1 MDHRLTPGSK
11 TLRKSYAQNF
21 EDVMLMR
28 AFGAQ
33 ADGRYIDVGA
43 ADPERYSITRLFY
56 ERGWTG
62 INIEPH
68 PDLHARLQEARPRDV
83 NLQIALGA
91 APGHATLYRAE
102 PPELSTLDPAAARVL
117 EAQGRARGASIVTVD
132 TLSAV
137 VAAHCPGETVD
148 FLSVDAEGRDGAVL
162 AGADF
167 TRFRPRV
174 IIVEATRPQSFE
186 PSHEAW
192 EPALLA
198 AGYSLALFDGLN
210 RFYLR
215 AEDAALRGHFQTP
228 AGIADGFVPY
238 ELFKASAE
246 LDSVQLR
253 VADLTQRTAQQD
265 AVIQRMGNVIEA
277 MEREVY
283 DIRVNSLRARLRP
296 RLGILRQYP
305 PRIWTPPAEYAR
317 AVPPDDP
324 PSISIVTPVR
334 DQKRWIAQAI
344 DSVTSQGYPRLEYIV
359 RDGASSDGTAALIE
373 ARAAKLTSW
382 ASVRDRGQ
390 ADAINQGFA
399 ATSGEIMGW
408 LNGDDQLMPGALA
421 YVARY
426 FRDHPKVDLVYGHRI
441 VIDESGRQIGHWVL
455 PPHDRRTLQ
464 WADFVPQETMFWRRR
479 VWEKVGPLDETFEF
493 ALDWDFLLRIEAAG
507 FTMRR
512 LPRFLGCFRVHDT
525 QKTGN
530 LHAVYEAEAA
540 RLRQRSFGRA
550 VTTREIDRAIRP
562 YLRRHVLFERAY
574 KLRLLRY

>member
-1 MDHRLTPGSK
+1 
-11 TLRKSYAQNF
+11 
-21 EDVMLMR
+21 MLMR

-33 ADGRYIDVGA
+33 ATGRYIDVGA

-68 PDLHARLQEARPRDV
+68 PDLFARLQEARPRDV

-91 APGHATLYRAE
+91 EPGSATLYHAE
-102 PPELSTLDPAAARVL
+102 PPELSTLDPAAARIL
-117 EAQGRARGASIVTVD
+117 EAQGRARGTSVVAVD

-137 VAAHCPGETVD
+137 VAAHCAGETID

-167 TRFRPRV
+167 SRFRPRV

-186 PSHEAW
+186 PSHDAW

-215 AEDAALRGHFQTP
+215 DEDAALHVHFLTP

-238 ELFKASAE
+238 ELFRASEE

-265 AVIQRMGNVIEA
+265 AVIRRMSDVIEA

-283 DIRVNSLRARLRP
+283 EIRGSSLRARLRP
-296 RLGILRQYP
+296 RLGILRQHP
-305 PRIWTPPAEYAR
+305 PRVWAPPADYGNVA
-317 AVPPDDP
+317 PPEDP
-324 PSISIVTPVR
+324 PSISIVTPVLN
-334 DQKRWIAQAI
+334 QKRWIAQAI
-344 DSVTSQGYPRLEYIV
+344 DSVVSQGYPRLEYIV
-359 RDGASSDGTAALIE
+359 RDGGSTDGTAAVVAE
-373 ARAAKLTSW
+373 RAPKLTSW
-382 ASVRDRGQ
+382 TSARDRGQ
-390 ADAINQGFA
+390 ADAINRGLA
-399 ATSGEIMGW
+399 ETSGEIMAW
-408 LNGDDQLMPGALA
+408 LNGDDELMPGTLA
-421 YVARY
+421 TVARY
-426 FRDHPKVDLVYGHRI
+426 FRDHPRVDLVYGHRI
-441 VIDESGRQIGHWVL
+441 VIDENGRQVGRWVL
-455 PPHDRRTLQ
+455 PPHDRETLR
-464 WADFVPQETMFWRRR
+464 WADFIPQETMFWRRR
-479 VWEKVGPLDETFEF
+479 VWEKVGPLDESFEF
-493 ALDWDFLLRIEAAG
+493 ALDWDFLLRVEAAG
-507 FTMRR
+507 FRMRR
-512 LPRFLGCFRVHDT
+512 LPRFLGCFRVHDA

-530 LHAVYEAEAA
+530 LRDLYEREAA
-540 RLRQRSFGRA
+540 RLRLRTFGRV
-550 VTTREIDRAIRP
+550 VTARELDRAIRP

-574 KLRLLRY
+574 KLRLFRY